1 MRRWLRG
8 MRELTP
14 DRVGLG
20 WRPELAAG
28 ILAHLDRI
36 DVAEVIADDYF
47 KAGSKRVRALA
58 TLARNIPVTLHG
70 TSQGLASMAR
80 ADERRLEKLAR
91 LVDMVEPE
99 GWSEHLAFV
108 RAGGIEIGHLA
119 APPRCAASVD
129 GTASNLDVARRI
141 VGSAPEVEN
150 IATLVDPPASDRDE
164 PQWLADVVAASGC
177 GLLLDLHNVYANG
190 MNFGPAPEAYLSRL
204 PLERVRTVHIAGGK
218 VIGTVGMERVL
229 DDHLHDVPDPVY
241 ELLAELAA
249 RCPNP
254 LTVILERDGRYPGIG
269 ELMRQLDRARAALR
283 RGRERA
289 ALHRGAA

>member
-1 MRRWLRG
+1 MWQL
-8 MRELTP
+8 MP

-36 DVAEVIADDYF
+36 DAVEVIAEEYF
-47 KAGSKRVRALA
+47 DASPKRVRALT
-58 TLARNIPVTLHG
+58 TLARNVSVTLHG
-70 TSQGLASMAR
+70 TSQGLASTSKPDR
-80 ADERRLEKLAR
+80 RRLEKFAR
-91 LVDMVEPE
+91 LMDAVQPD

-119 APPRCAASVD
+119 APPRCGSTVD
-129 GTASNLDVARRI
+129 STASNLDVAARI
-141 VGSAPEVEN
+141 VGSAPEIEN

-164 PQWLADVVAASGC
+164 PQWLADVVDASGC
-177 GLLLDLHNVYANG
+177 ELLLDIHNIYANG
-190 MNFGPAPEAYLSRL
+190 VNFGPAPEIYLERL

-218 VIGTVGMERVL
+218 VIGSPGAERVL

-241 ELLAELAA
+241 ELLSELAA

-254 LTVILERDGRYPGIG
+254 LTVILERDGSYPGIL
-269 ELMRQLDRARAALR
+269 ELLGQLDRARTALK
-283 RGRERA
+283 RGRETA
-289 ALHRGAA
+289 TLHRGAA